1 MNRTI
6 ITISFALAIIA
17 FAARPALSDGA
28 CSDVALTIAKS
39 KPPQVQ
45 FLTATAIG
53 YSGAKLTWT
62 LFASVCA
69 PVTHVRV
76 QRQPLN
82 GPLKVVYNYPP
93 EQPQEAQQE
102 GSSHS
107 NGPSQQ
113 RQEAGGSPT
122 AMLEFSDHG
131 LTPTEQYTY
140 YVCAT
145 NSFGTQ
151 GCKNVVF
158 TVPAPPPA
166 PMPDPEKPSGVSAFR
181 KDKSTATAIWKSSAW
196 PANATDSF
204 QIQFLNAASLA
215 AVAGMANPPFQ
226 VQRSNIDRNLRTID
240 FYAPLPPKP
249 LVLVVRVCAVN
260 VAYTKCS
267 DATIVSVPTF
277 QLAPSTG
284 NNSGSSQVAPQQSP

>member
-1 MNRTI
+1 MNRTV
-6 ITISFALAIIA
+6 ITISLALAIIA
-17 FAARPALSDGA
+17 FASRPAFSDGA
-28 CSDVALTIAKS
+28 CNEAALTIAKS

-62 LFASVCA
+62 LFASLCA
-69 PVTHVRV
+69 PVAQVRV

-82 GPLKVVYNYPP
+82 GPLKVVYTYPAQ
-93 EQPQEAQQE
+93 QPQEMRQK
-102 GSSHS
+102 GSSQS

-113 RQEAGGSPT
+113 REEAGGSPT
-122 AMLEFSDHG
+122 AMLEFSDNG

-140 YVCAT
+140 YVCAS
-145 NSFGTQ
+145 NAFGTT

-166 PMPDPEKPSGVSAFR
+166 PMPDPATPSGVSAFR
-181 KDKSTATAIWKSSAW
+181 KDKSTATVIWKTSDY

-204 QIQFLNAASLA
+204 QIQFINAASLA
-215 AVAGMANPPFQ
+215 SVAGMANPPFQ
-226 VQRSNIDRNLRTID
+226 IRRSNIDRNLRTID

-249 LVLVVRVCAVN
+249 LVLVVRVCALN
-260 VAYTKCS
+260 GAHTKCS

-277 QLAPSTG
+277 QLAPP
-284 NNSGSSQVAPQQSP
+284 NNNSSGSSQVIPH